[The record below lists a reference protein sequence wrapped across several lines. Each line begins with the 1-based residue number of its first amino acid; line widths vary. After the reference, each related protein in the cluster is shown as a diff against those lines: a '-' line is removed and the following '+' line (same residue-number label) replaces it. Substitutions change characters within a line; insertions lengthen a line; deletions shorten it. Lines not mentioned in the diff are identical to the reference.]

1 MGVALGTRHVQG
13 LFLVPMTVDRSW
25 TREAFG
31 FAIALQNLVWG
42 LAQPISGMIADRF
55 GSVRVI
61 VAGVILYVLGLIAM
75 ASVTTP
81 AGLALG
87 AGLVIGIA
95 LSCTSFGAIYG
106 AISRIVP
113 ESRRPWAL
121 GLAGAVGGIGQ
132 FVMVPTTQALIHS
145 AGWISALLV
154 LALLIALAAPAAMSL
169 NDRNA
174 ADQNAETGAGS
185 IRLAVREAFA
195 HRGFLLLN
203 AGFFACGFQ
212 LAFIAIH
219 LPAYL
224 LDQGIP
230 TATAVNGLAIIAFTN
245 VLGTYWC
252 GLLGGRYRRKILL
265 AWLYLVR
272 STTIAL
278 FTFLPLSSASVYA
291 FCAAMGLM
299 WLGTVPL
306 TNGLVSQVFGVRYI
320 STLFGFV
327 FLGHQL
333 GAFAGAWLGGVV
345 FDATGSYEPVWIL
358 AVLVGVL
365 AAAVHF
371 PIDDAKRYPLPA
383 TSSTR

>member
-1 MGVALGTRHVQG
+1 
-13 LFLVPMTVDRSW
+13 
-25 TREAFG
+25 
-31 FAIALQNLVWG
+31 
-42 LAQPISGMIADRF
+42 
-55 GSVRVI
+55 
-61 VAGVILYVLGLIAM
+61 
-75 ASVTTP
+75 
-81 AGLALG
+81 
-87 AGLVIGIA
+87 
-95 LSCTSFGAIYG
+95 
-106 AISRIVP
+106 
-113 ESRRPWAL
+113 
-121 GLAGAVGGIGQ
+121 
-132 FVMVPTTQALIHS
+132 
-145 AGWISALLV
+145 
-154 LALLIALAAPAAMSL
+154 
-169 NDRNA
+169 
-174 ADQNAETGAGS
+174 
-185 IRLAVREAFA
+185 VREAFA

-230 TATAVNGLAIIAFTN
+230 TTTAVKGLAIIAFTN
-245 VLGTYWC
+245 VVGTYWC
-252 GLLGGRYRRKILL
+252 GILGGRYRRKILL

-272 STTIAL
+272 SATIAL
-278 FTFLPLSSASVYA
+278 FTFLPLSNASVYA

-333 GAFAGAWLGGVV
+333 GAFSGAWLGGMV

-358 AVLVGVL
+358 AILVGVL

-371 PIDDAKRYPLPA
+371 PIDDARRYPLPA
-383 TSSTR
+383 TRSAT